1 MANTRKGVPAGWT
14 WRDGRPRWI
23 PSPTLRKAGWKG
35 LDLKDKAGAFLARGA
50 SIDRA
55 QAITA
60 AVAAWRA
67 GQAVPADLAPCAPDT
82 ALAPRAVTATDR
94 RAIGALL
101 DAYLASREFEGLAP
115 KTQQDR
121 RSKLSRMVDVLAGYV
136 VKPPPAAAPQVLDAY
151 AAAREKVRGLSITVL
166 APPPFDEAADADEA
180 AGPLY
185 TVYWRLR
192 EKAGAHMAHGVLADV
207 SAWLKWCRQRGAIPM
222 NWAQLVDR
230 ETPPGRIRVGTWDEL
245 AALIKAAEAMGLHSI
260 ADAIILGVDL
270 SWSQCDRLSLR
281 WSQIDGA
288 GRIKGA
294 RQKTG
299 RKGETPT
306 LTDLAGARLPLIK
319 ARQRET
325 YGTDKLIHHVLICE
339 ATGAPWKADHY
350 RHKFAEVREAAAADC
365 PSVADFRDQDL
376 RDTAITVAFQ
386 AGLTPAEI
394 ASRSMH
400 SLKRIHDVLDKHYV
414 ELGQEIADA
423 GALKLNTYLADK
435 GVAM

>member
-1 MANTRKGVPAGWT
+1 MANQRKGIPPGWT
-14 WRDGRPRWI
+14 WRDGRPRWV
-23 PSPTLRKAGWKG
+23 PSPTLRQAGWKG
-35 LDLKDKAGAFLARGA
+35 LDLKDERGAYLARGA

-55 QAITA
+55 EAIAA
-60 AVAAWRA
+60 AVDGWRK
-67 GQAVPADLAPCAPDT
+67 GRAVPAAFVDIAPQGAAMARP
-82 ALAPRAVTATDR
+82 VSATDR

-101 DAYLASREFEGLAP
+101 DAYLASREFTGLAV
-115 KTQQDR
+115 KTQEDR
-121 RSKLSRMVDVLAGYV
+121 RSKLSRMIDVLAGHPA
-136 VKPPPAAAPQVLDAY
+136 KPRPDAAPEALAAY
-151 AAAREKVRGLSITVL
+151 RAARERVRALSIMVL
-166 APPPFDEAADADEA
+166 EPPPFDEAASADEA

-185 TVYWRLR
+185 TVYWKLR
-192 EKAGAHMAHGVLADV
+192 EHAGPHMAHGALANI
-207 SAWLKWCRQRGAIPM
+207 SAWLEWCFRRRAIPA

-245 AALIKAAEAMGLHSI
+245 AALIAAAEAAGLPSI

-281 WSQIDGA
+281 WSQVDGL
-288 GRIKGA
+288 GRVKGA

-306 LTDLAGARLPLIK
+306 LTGLAGARLPLIK

-325 YGTDKLIHHVLICE
+325 WGENVAMTHVLVCE
-339 ATGAPWKADHY
+339 LTGRPWKADHY
-350 RHKFAEVREAAAADC
+350 RHKFAEIREAAAAKC
-365 PSVADFRDQDL
+365 PTVADFRDQDL

-394 ASRSMH
+394 ASRSLH

-414 ELGQEIADA
+414 EIGQEIADA
-423 GALKLNTYLADK
+423 GADKLNAYLASK
-435 GVAM
+435 GVAI